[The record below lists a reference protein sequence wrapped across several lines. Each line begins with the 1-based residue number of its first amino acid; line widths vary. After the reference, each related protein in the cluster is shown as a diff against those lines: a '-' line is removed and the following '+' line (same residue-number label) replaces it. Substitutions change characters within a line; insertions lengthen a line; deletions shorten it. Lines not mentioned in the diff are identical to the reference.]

1 MSPNGHQILLLY
13 SEKRKNPYVIGEK
26 RSDAEF
32 VIETTSS
39 SSSILVEYGLHVI
52 RGIWLSSDC
61 SFKAIIIWI

>member
-39 SSSILVEYGLHVI
+39 SSSSILVEYGLHVI
-52 RGIWLSSDC
+52 RIEAFGC
-61 SFKAIIIWI
+61 RAIAHSRPS